1 MSSQSQSTTNKN
13 MTRKKYTK
21 LLERI
26 SNLNADSSPKA
37 KEASIRAKELLELK
51 AKYDKFMKERF
62 NFFKKFKTK
71 SYKGSPFMGKN
82 KAQRSRLSYAFSNF
96 RKTDNSD
103 LIFKY

>member
-21 LLERI
+21 FLEKVSLNEADAI
-26 SNLNADSSPKA
+26 SQK
-37 KEASIRAKELLELK
+37 AKELLELK
-51 AKYDKFMKERF
+51 DKYDKFMKERF

-71 SYKGSPFMGKN
+71 SYKGSPFRGKN